1 MSGHKEYSFYLIK
14 FFIVIFL
21 FSFNGLLAQSDE
33 DCMMCH
39 EDAELTAVRN
49 GKTVSMFVRK
59 EILARSVHKNVR
71 CIECH
76 DDVNTEEYLHADQQK
91 KLKPVDCGRCHKT
104 TTMQYDAGIHGQ
116 ALKLDEPYAPDCKE
130 CHGTHNVL
138 SSGNP
143 NSRTYKMNIPILCGK
158 CHKEGAPVARIYNI
172 NEHNIVENYSQ
183 GIHGKGLY
191 QSGLLVT
198 ATCNDCHNSH
208 LILPHESPNSSI
220 NPKRIARTCMKCHIQ
235 IEKTHKKVI
244 KSELWEK
251 KPNTIPSC
259 TDCHPPHKVE
269 YQKIEEIVPNKA
281 CLKCHLTNTE
291 KGEYLIGSKG
301 DTLSINLEHLTNSVH
316 RNIQCAKCHAVTS
329 KNKVRPCKNIDRV
342 DCSNCHVEVS
352 NEYFTSGHGKAYLN
366 KKEEAPYCTDCHG
379 THQIRSR
386 FDDTSPTYRAEIPAL
401 CGRCHKTNGEANKI
415 ADLKEINA
423 YYDYSTSIHGKGLYQ
438 QGLLVSAVCT
448 DCHTT
453 HHELKES
460 DSLSSVYPK
469 NVPGTCA
476 KCHKSIYDKYI
487 TSVHSILN
495 KNKDKSKTYPTCA
508 TCHSPHMI
516 SETDRDKFMTEIT
529 VQCGSCHKKLASTYK
544 DTYHGKAYLLGDLN
558 AARCSD
564 CHGAHNI
571 LKVDNPNSMVGYKNI
586 VNTCKKCHSSATLE
600 FTGYLTHAT
609 HNDNP
614 VLYWSFWGM
623 TSLLIVVFGFFGLHT
638 LIWLPRS
645 LKQRK
650 INKHR
655 IPTGRAKYYRR
666 FNKRQRFTHI
676 LVILSFLL
684 LALTG
689 MTLKFAHME
698 WASWLANML
707 GGVKSAGAIHRFAAV
722 ITFGY
727 FAFHLSTLFQL
738 RAKEGINAKE
748 FIFGKNSL
756 MFNKQDIKDMI
767 ASFKWF
773 FGKGPRPEYGRWTYW
788 EKFDYFAVFW
798 GVAVIGFSGLILW
811 FPEFFTHFIPG
822 WAINVAQIIHS
833 DEALLAVG
841 FIFTIHFFN
850 THLRPESFPL
860 DPVIFTGYVPL
871 DEYKK
876 DRPREYKE
884 LVESGKLDKV
894 VVEREISEPW
904 MKTVRFFW
912 FFVFVPGNHYD
923 YSYYLFIDCRSLL
936 NIS

>member
-1 MSGHKEYSFYLIK
+1 MKSLIIILK
-14 FFIVIFL
+14 NITIAGIVILLLGFNNL
-21 FSFNGLLAQSDE
+21 FAQFDE

-39 EDAELTAVRN
+39 EDPELTAERN
-49 GKTVSMFVRK
+49 GKTVSMFVK
-59 EILARSVHKNVR
+59 TSALERSVHKDVR
-71 CIECH
+71 CIDCH
-76 DDVNTEEYLHADQQK
+76 DDVNTDEFLHADQQK
-91 KLKPVDCGRCHKT
+91 KLKAVDCNRCHKT
-104 TTMQYDAGIHGQ
+104 TALQFEAGIHGQ
-116 ALKLDEPYAPDCKE
+116 ALRLDEPYAPDCKE
-130 CHGTHNVL
+130 CHGTHDIL
-138 SSGNP
+138 SRWDA
-143 NSRTYKMNIPILCGK
+143 NSRTFKMNIPILCGN
-158 CHKEGAPVARIYNI
+158 CHKEGAPVARIYHI
-172 NEHNIVENYSQ
+172 NEHNIIENYSQ

-220 NPKRIARTCMKCHIQ
+220 NPKRVARTCMKCHIQ
-235 IEKTHKKVI
+235 IEKTHKKII

-251 KPNTIPSC
+251 EPGNIPSC
-259 TDCHPPHKVE
+259 TDCHPPHKVD
-269 YQKIEEIVPNKA
+269 YQKIEDILPNKA
-281 CLKCHLTNTE
+281 CIKCHLTNTA

-301 DTLSINLEHLTNSVH
+301 DTLSIDLSHLTSSVH
-316 RNIQCAKCHAVTS
+316 RNIQCAKCHTGTS
-329 KNKVRPCKNIDRV
+329 SGHQRPCKTVDKV

-352 NEYFTSGHGKAYLN
+352 NEYFTSVHGKAYLN
-366 KKEEAPYCTDCHG
+366 KEKEAPYCTSCHG
-379 THQIRSR
+379 THQVKTR
-386 FDDTSPTYRAEIPAL
+386 FDDTSPTYRGNIPVL
-401 CGRCHKTNGEANKI
+401 CGTCHKTNGNANKV
-415 ADLKEINA
+415 ADLKEVNA
-423 YYDYSTSIHGKGLYQ
+423 YNDYSTSIHGKGLTQ
-438 QGLLVSAVCT
+438 KGLLVSAVCT

-453 HHELKES
+453 HAEMKES
-460 DSLSSVYPK
+460 DSLSSVNPK
-469 NVPGTCA
+469 NVPTTCA
-476 KCHKSIYDKYI
+476 KCHKSIYDEYI
-487 TSVHSILN
+487 KSDHSIE
-495 KNKDKSKTYPTCA
+495 KSTGDLKYPTCS
-508 TCHSPHMI
+508 TCHPAHFI
-516 SETDRDKFMTEIT
+516 SAIDKDKFMKEIT
-529 VQCGSCHKKLASTYK
+529 DQCGSCHQKLSSTYK

-586 VNTCKKCHSSATLE
+586 VNTCKKCHSNATVE

-614 VLYWSFWGM
+614 VLFWSFWGM
-623 TSLLIVVFGFFGLHT
+623 TSLLVLVFGFFGLHT

-655 IPTGRAKYYRR
+655 IPTGRTKYYRR

-698 WASWLANML
+698 WASWLAHLL
-707 GGVKSAGAIHRFAAV
+707 GGVQSAGAIHRFAAV

-727 FAFHLSTLFQL
+727 FVFHLGTLFQL
-738 RAKEGINAKE
+738 RAKEKVSVKE

-756 MFNKQDIKDMI
+756 MFNKQDFKDMA

-798 GVAVIGFSGLILW
+798 GVAVIGLSGLILW
-811 FPEFFTHFIPG
+811 FPEFFTNFIPG
-822 WAINVAQIIHS
+822 WTINVAQIIHS

-850 THLRPESFPL
+850 THLRPESFPM
-860 DPVIFTGYVPL
+860 DTVIFTGHVPL
-871 DEYKK
+871 EEYKK
-876 DRPREYKE
+876 DRPREYQE
-884 LVESGKLDKV
+884 LIESGQLDKV
-894 VVEREISEPW
+894 VVEREMSSSWI
-904 MKTVRFFW
+904 KAVRYFGFL
-912 FFVFVPGNHYD
+912 FLTLGIIMIILIV
-923 YSYYLFIDCRSLL
+923 YSLIAGVY
-936 NIS
+936 